1 MRTAPAASGRAR
13 LPGGLFRSEDGGDS
27 WQLMRSLWDRPERK
41 QWSGGGADLPGIHSV
56 VVDPR
61 DSRHVALGVSTGG
74 VWITDDDGETWQLGG
89 KGLRAEYLP
98 PENAGELVRQDV
110 HRVVTCAAQP
120 DVLWLQHHNGIFRSE
135 DFGLTW
141 KEITNVAPSAFGF
154 TVAAHPRRP
163 GTAWFVPAIKDEQR
177 IPAEGGWQHHRQP
190 LRQRRR
196 RRDLADRVQPP
207 AAHLLRPLR
216 DARVGPAPSTT
227 NRRIHRAGTDLD

>member
-1 MRTAPAASGRAR
+1 
-13 LPGGLFRSEDGGDS
+13 
-27 WQLMRSLWDRPERK
+27 MRSLWDRPERK

-74 VWITDDDGETWQLGG
+74 VWITRDDGDSWQLGG

-120 DVLWLQHHNGIFRSE
+120 DVLWLQHHNGIFRSQ

-141 KEITNVAPSAFGF
+141 TEITNVAPSAFGF
-154 TVAAHPRRP
+154 AVAAHPRRP
-163 GTAWFVPAIKDEQR
+163 EHRLVRARPSRTRSASPPTGAWWSTAPTTA
-177 IPAEGGWQHHRQP
+177 A
-190 LRQRRR
+190 
-196 RRDLADRVQPP
+196 AASPP
-207 AAHLLRPLR
+207 
-216 DARVGPAPSTT
+216 
-227 NRRIHRAGTDLD
+227 